1 MKRFKFKLET
11 PLKVKQ
17 TIEKIKKQ
25 QLYEAI
31 SLKRRE
37 EKRLAELVNVR
48 NDVVSNIQI
57 LKQDS
62 TDIRTLFFA
71 DLYMRHIETLIEEQK
86 QVVNKANCAYDDKR
100 QSFLESKGRDRF
112 WRK

>member
-62 TDIRTLFFA
+62 TDIKHYFA
-71 DLYMRHIETLIEEQK
+71 DLYT
-86 QVVNKANCAYDDKR
+86 
-100 QSFLESKGRDRF
+100 S
-112 WRK
+112 